1 MKKLLIGMILL
12 SNPQIYAQE
21 WVNDLDVAFKE
32 AEADN
37 KRVLLY
43 FSVPDA
49 CDICKQLEENVLQS
63 DEFQAYAKAN
73 FVLAQPDFRESL
85 SMAEKAENLLIVE
98 KYNKDGFFP
107 LVVVLDKN
115 AKVLGKTGIYN
126 NETPRQYLTLLE
138 SFGKKKT

>member
-1 MKKLLIGMILL
+1 MLLLG
-12 SNPQIYAQE
+12 NPCVYAQE
-21 WVNDLDVAFKE
+21 WVSDLDVAFKE
-32 AEADN
+32 AGADN

-49 CDICKQLEENVLQS
+49 CEICKKLEENVLRS

-73 FVLAQPDFRESL
+73 YVLAQPDFSASL

-115 AKVLGKTGIYN
+115 AKVLGKTGVYN
-126 NETPRQYLTLLE
+126 DETPKEYLTILE
-138 SFGKKKT
+138 SFAKK